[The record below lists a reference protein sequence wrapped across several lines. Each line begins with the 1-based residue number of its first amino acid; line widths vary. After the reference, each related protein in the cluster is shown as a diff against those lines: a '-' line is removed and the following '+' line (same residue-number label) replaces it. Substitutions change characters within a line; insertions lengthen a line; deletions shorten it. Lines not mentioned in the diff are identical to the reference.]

1 MKAYNT
7 LLGFMG
13 FFPTSHAC
21 GAELL
26 ARALQNQNSDD
37 CVGRVVSP
45 SATFAITNAQVF
57 DGTGFEV
64 PQTVIVSGSKIVLVG
79 GAAPPGI
86 QTVDGTGKFLI
97 PGLIDSHVHP
107 QSCGALANL
116 TAYGVTT
123 AINMACL
130 NYTIC
135 NSLKGQVGVADYITA
150 GLFAV
155 GPNSIHAKFFDVPP
169 NEVLQPNAD
178 LVQNVN
184 YVFSNGSDFY
194 KIVAE
199 ENGPTQEQ
207 QNTIVQLVHGHGK
220 STYTHA
226 SFMAAYEQAITSKCD
241 GIQHVPADGILTVAQ
256 VSQIVCQAQFVTP
269 TMELFRVAFA
279 NPILDAALGINSSD
293 TYSNVM
299 ANVVALHKAGVPL
312 AVGTDA
318 TGNVA
323 GVVSFPFGRTLHCE
337 LQNLVGSGF
346 GNAEVLHAAT
356 AGAAKLY
363 KLSDR
368 GTIAMGM
375 RADLV
380 LLNSNPL
387 TNIANTFDIDAV
399 WAGGVRVNDIL
410 STEGQTCDATKF

>member
-1 MKAYNT
+1 MKVN
-7 LLGFMG
+7 
-13 FFPTSHAC
+13 PTVLAFIGCFRVIYAC

-26 ARALQNQNSDD
+26 ARALENQNADD
-37 CVGRVVSP
+37 CVGRAVSTT
-45 SATFAITNAQVF
+45 STFAIANVRVF
-57 DGTGFEV
+57 SETGFQT

-86 QTVDGTGKFLI
+86 ETVDGTGKFLI

-130 NYTIC
+130 NYTVC
-135 NSLKGQVGVADYITA
+135 SSLKGQVGVADYITA

-155 GPNSIHAKFFDVPP
+155 GPNSLHAKFFNIPP

-178 LVQNVN
+178 LIQNVN
-184 YVFSNGSDFY
+184 YVFANGSDFY

-199 ENGPTQEQ
+199 DNGPTQAQ
-207 QNTIVQLVHGHGK
+207 QNTIVQLVHSHGK

-226 SFMAAYEQAITSKCD
+226 SFMAGYEQAITSKCD
-241 GIQHVPADGILTVAQ
+241 GIQHVPADGVLTSAQ
-256 VSQIVCQAQFVTP
+256 ISQITCQGQFVTP
-269 TMELFRVAFA
+269 TMELYRVVFA
-279 NPILDAALGINSSD
+279 NPVLDPFLGITASD
-293 TYSNVM
+293 TYANVM
-299 ANVVALHKAGVPL
+299 ANVAALHKAGVPM

-323 GVVSFPFGRTLHCE
+323 GVVNFPFGRTLHCE

-346 GNAEVLHAAT
+346 GNAEVLYAAT
-356 AGAAKLY
+356 AGAARLY
-363 KLSDR
+363 KLPDR
-368 GTIAMGM
+368 GTIALGM

-387 TNIANTFDIDAV
+387 TNIANTFDIEAV
-399 WAGGVRVNDIL
+399 WAGGVRVNTIL
-410 STEGQTCDATKF
+410 GTEGQSCDATQF